1 MEREEQAL
9 VAALR
14 RGEGAAF
21 DAAYARWRAPL
32 YGFLA
37 RLSGRREVAEDLL
50 QETWMRLALHAHRL
64 TPDTDLSAYLFTLA
78 RNLYRSHRRWN
89 VVDTALR
96 EAVARAL
103 AQRRGPHT
111 PFELA
116 AAGQLERRLEQ
127 ALAALPLRY
136 REPLLL
142 TAVQQL
148 TPAQAAQVLGLK
160 PEALRQRL
168 SRARGMLEAQLQD
181 VPLLPESRHDTA
193 AKR

>member
-1 MEREEQAL
+1 MVTEEQAL

-14 RGEGAAF
+14 RGEAAAF

-50 QETWMRLALHAHRL
+50 QETWMRVALHAHRL
-64 TPDTDLSAYLFTLA
+64 TPDTELGAWLFTLA
-78 RNLYRSHRRWN
+78 RNLFRSHRRWN

-103 AQRRGPHT
+103 PQRRGPHT

-116 AAGQLERRLEQ
+116 AAGQLERRLEH
-127 ALAALPLRY
+127 ALVALPLRY

-142 TAVQQL
+142 VAVQQL
-148 TPAQAAQVLGLK
+148 SPAQAAQVLGLK

-168 SRARGMLEAQLQD
+168 SRARGMLEQRLQEA
-181 VPLLPESRHDTA
+181 PLLPEPRHEA
-193 AKR
+193 ASQR

>member
-1 MEREEQAL
+1 MRPEEQAL

-21 DAAYARWRAPL
+21 DATYARLRAPL

-37 RLSGRREVAEDLL
+37 RLAGRREVAEELL
-50 QETWMRLALHAHRL
+50 QETWLRLALHAHRL
-64 TPDTDLSAYLFTLA
+64 APDTDLSAYLFTLA

-89 VVDTALR
+89 VVDETLH
-96 EAVARAL
+96 RAL
-103 AQRRGPHT
+103 ALATSRAHEPRT
-111 PFELA
+111 PFDFA
-116 AAGQLERRLEQ
+116 AAGQLERRLER

-142 TAVQQL
+142 VAVQQL
-148 TPAQAAQVLGLK
+148 DPSQAAQVLGLK

-181 VPLLPESRHDTA
+181 VLPLPEPRHDTA
-193 AKR
+193 AQR